1 MLVLFVAE
9 HYCPIITDNTFFCQS
24 STILY
29 LKDYT
34 FYPIFLSLSI
44 SHHLLVST
52 MFTPTSHPHY
62 HPTTT
67 YPPLTHPCFLLYFIP
82 VIYLQDDRT
91 PLIYAV
97 VGGHL
102 DVVEWLVTKG
112 ADITHGDKVSIGFD
126 VKRSY
131 GGVIRGR

>member
-1 MLVLFVAE
+1 M
-9 HYCPIITDNTFFCQS
+9 HQ
-24 STILY
+24 
-29 LKDYT
+29 
-34 FYPIFLSLSI
+34 FYPFYAFIFTSLSL

-52 MFTPTSHPHY
+52 MFILTFHPHY

-67 YPPLTHPCFLLYFIP
+67 YPSLTHLCFHLYFIP
-82 VIYLQDDRT
+82 VIYLQDGWT
-91 PLIYAV
+91 PLIYAA